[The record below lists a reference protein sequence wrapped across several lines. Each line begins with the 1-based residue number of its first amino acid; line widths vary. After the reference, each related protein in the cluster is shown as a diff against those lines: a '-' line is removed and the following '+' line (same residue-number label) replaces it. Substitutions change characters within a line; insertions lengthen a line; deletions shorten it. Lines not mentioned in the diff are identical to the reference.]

1 MKTKLTIDDL
11 GALVVSESFYSHD
24 TLTIC
29 VLDLKG
35 GAAVVGTSNCI
46 DPANFDPTIGREIS
60 RSNAIGKLWELEG
73 YACKTRGFTE
83 AA

>member
-1 MKTKLTIDDL
+1 MKTKLTPEDL
-11 GALVVSESFYSHD
+11 EALITETTFYSHG
-24 TLTIC
+24 TLTMC

-46 DPANFDPTIGREIS
+46 DPANFDKEMGRS
-60 RSNAIGKLWELEG
+60 VARQNAVGKMWELEG

-83 AA
+83 NA